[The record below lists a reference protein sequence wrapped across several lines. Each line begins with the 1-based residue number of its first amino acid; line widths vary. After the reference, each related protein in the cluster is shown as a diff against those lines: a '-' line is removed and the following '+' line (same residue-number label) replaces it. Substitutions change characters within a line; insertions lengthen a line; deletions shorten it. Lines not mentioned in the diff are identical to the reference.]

1 MHSDHAPLLV
11 RFSHERHRLASA
23 FRFQNMWTRHHTF
36 QDHVRQSWVVPTGTT
51 GLLNLRLK
59 LGRLKQA
66 LKWWNKQV
74 FRNVFQVPAA
84 AEKDAEECEADF
96 DRDPS
101 DANLLRRQRS
111 AAALTHAIA
120 LEEAFWKQKAAC
132 RWAVEGERNSRMF
145 HSMVKER
152 RRRATIFS
160 MADGARTLTDHSDIK
175 QSVITYFSGMLGQP
189 DDADTSGMDALADP
203 PPQVPPAECTR
214 LLEPPTLAEIRAVVF
229 SIDQDSVAG
238 PDGFSAAFYQKCW
251 EIIREDVFAAVLEF
265 FSGAPLLKFY
275 TATTLVLIPKKEGP
289 LAWAD
294 YRPISLCNVSSKI
307 FTKLLTTR
315 LSPLLPQLLSPHQSG
330 FVKGRAIADNILL
343 ASEMVHD
350 LNLRGDSHNLLLKLD
365 LNKAYDRVSWRF
377 LRHALSRFD
386 LLSRG
391 LERLYSRFP
400 DLYYRCRGRFRLMHL
415 AYADDVLI
423 FANTCGNRISLLTDF
438 LTTYARITGQKV
450 NCQKSQLVFSRQC
463 PESVQ
468 RLLQSVTGFGA
479 AEHPL
484 TYFALPRRYFTPWS
498 SYLLVFSGA
507 LITGTVAAIGSPGWI
522 LHGLRRRVDLAFAA
536 LPIWSG
542 LSLLNCGG
550 DSEMAP
556 PFGLARF
563 NRNIFVIPFQDLHPA
578 EATTAR
584 FGNASARFE
593 TRHRLRSL
601 GIWGVGT
608 ASFGMILGVE
618 IVLYALTARTALR
631 RYG

>member
-1 MHSDHAPLLV
+1 MTDTSLLVWNVRGVGNPRAQREVHWLCKQHRIRILILLEPMVFADVAFFCRRFGFSQMLTNAVNSIWILADDSYKLEPISEIDQCLHVQVSSPQHRRPFFLSGIYARCSVTQRRALWSFLQDTAASSLGSPWLIGGDFNAIADISERKGPGRPKLRSIQDFSAAILDANLIDAGFEGSPHTWTNRRVWERLDRILYNTAWEDFAETTRVRHLPRMHSDHAPLLV

-74 FRNVFQVPAA
+74 FGNVFQVLAA
-84 AEKDAEECEADF
+84 AEKDAEECEAEF

-120 LEEAFWKQKAAC
+120 LEEAYWKQKAAC

-175 QSVITYFSGMLGQP
+175 QSAITYFSGMLGQP
-189 DDADTSGMDALADP
+189 DDADTSEMDALADP

-229 SIDQDSVAG
+229 SIDQDSAAG

-251 EIIREDVFAAVLEF
+251 EIIREMFLM
-265 FSGAPLLKFY
+265 L
-275 TATTLVLIPKKEGP
+275 
-289 LAWAD
+289 
-294 YRPISLCNVSSKI
+294 SKI

-350 LNLRGDSHNLLLKLD
+350 LNLRGGSHNLLLKLD

-377 LRHALSRFD
+377 LRHALS
-386 LLSRG
+386 
-391 LERLYSRFP
+391 
-400 DLYYRCRGRFRLMHL
+400 
-415 AYADDVLI
+415 
-423 FANTCGNRISLLTDF
+423 
-438 LTTYARITGQKV
+438 
-450 NCQKSQLVFSRQC
+450 
-463 PESVQ
+463 
-468 RLLQSVTGFGA
+468 
-479 AEHPL
+479 
-484 TYFALPRRYFTPWS
+484 
-498 SYLLVFSGA
+498 
-507 LITGTVAAIGSPGWI
+507 
-522 LHGLRRRVDLAFAA
+522 
-536 LPIWSG
+536 
-542 LSLLNCGG
+542 
-550 DSEMAP
+550 
-556 PFGLARF
+556 
-563 NRNIFVIPFQDLHPA
+563 
-578 EATTAR
+578 
-584 FGNASARFE
+584 
-593 TRHRLRSL
+593 
-601 GIWGVGT
+601 
-608 ASFGMILGVE
+608 
-618 IVLYALTARTALR
+618 
-631 RYG
+631 